1 MILNKRFDENE
12 TILFIFVIS
21 ITTHFIHLT
30 TSNVKKISF
39 DPFFNLHLF
48 LFWSAK
54 HEFGFIKIH
63 CDKRINQLV
72 EVEKRIDQIQGYRI
86 QICFDSDKNEAD
98 RVRGKFLKLFP
109 LTDTYMVFENPHF
122 NLKVGDY
129 RSEMEAEKIKREIFG
144 EFVISIIHEELVNL
158 PRID

>member
-1 MILNKRFDENE
+1 MLKK
-12 TILFIFVIS
+12 TLLIFSLIY
-21 ITTHFIHLT
+21 TCFC
-30 TSNVKKISF
+30 F
-39 DPFFNLHLF
+39 GQQ
-48 LFWSAK
+48 SANSD
-54 HEFGFIKIH
+54 FIKIH
-63 CDKRINQLV
+63 CDERINQLV

-98 RVRGKFLKLFP
+98 RVRGRFLKLFP

-129 RSEMEAEKIKREIFG
+129 RTKMEAEKIKREIFG